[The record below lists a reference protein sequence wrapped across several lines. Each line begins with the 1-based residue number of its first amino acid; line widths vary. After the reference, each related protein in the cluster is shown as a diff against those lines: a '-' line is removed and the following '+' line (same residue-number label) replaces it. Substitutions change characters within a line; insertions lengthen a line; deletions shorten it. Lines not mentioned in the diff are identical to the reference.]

1 MAPLPVSASPGEGPR
16 LLRLLGD
23 LRPQSVRALLAQGV
37 LQDILGQAALFPQAE
52 VGGILVGHL
61 PAKERGPTVV
71 TDLIPALDTD
81 ADRTHLTFTHD
92 TWQKIN
98 ESLDVREDEAQIVGW
113 YHTHPG
119 FGPFYSAQDT
129 FIHEQFFTHPAHIG
143 LVVDPQQVSLTAYG
157 WQKGRLR
164 RLRGIGITAPAAV
177 KSEGI
182 APGEDPVVLTLRY
195 VGEAEPESL
204 CARLWRRIRPLRG
217 SEAGEVDP
225 HGP

>member
-1 MAPLPVSASPGEGPR
+1 
-16 LLRLLGD
+16 
-23 LRPQSVRALLAQGV
+23 VRGFIALSV

-61 PAKERGPTVV
+61 PAREQGATVV
-71 TDLIPALDTD
+71 TDLIPALETD
-81 ADRTHLTFTHD
+81 ADRTHVTFTHA
-92 TWQKIN
+92 TWQKIH
-98 ESLDVREDEAQIVGW
+98 ESLDAREDETQIVGW

-143 LVVDPQQVSLTAYG
+143 LVVDPQQFSLTAFG
-157 WQKGRLR
+157 WHKGRLQ
-164 RLRGIGITAPAAV
+164 RLKGLGLTAPAAIGGEA
-177 KSEGI
+177 SEGE
-182 APGEDPVVLTLRY
+182 EDPVVISLRY

-204 CARLWRRIRPLRG
+204 CARLCRRLRRHKH
-217 SEAGEVDP
+217 SEAGEVEA